1 MYAPV
6 VPSKTIPDSR
16 PKWAKC
22 FQTKKVQ
29 SLFSSLRFI
38 PSPYLS
44 PYFIPSPQ
52 SAVRSPQSAVRSP
65 QSIWR
70 FLAVYYSAGAWLL
83 INIQCSDAS
92 FDFVN
97 SDGVRLV
104 LPWQPTDIT
113 VRCLTFLWH
122 FHDILWFQGKFS
134 DWYNS
139 EMPYFPVSFSWHS
152 ISRQIFSHDQK
163 SSRDRRAADPIET
176 CTPCSADSWK

>member
-38 PSPYLS
+38 PSPY
-44 PYFIPSPQ
+44 FIPSPQ
-52 SAVRSPQSAVRSP
+52 SAVRSPYDDSHL
-65 QSIWR
+65 
-70 FLAVYYSAGAWLL
+70 FAVYYSAGAWLL
-83 INIQCSDAS
+83 INIQCIDAS

-113 VRCLTFLWH
+113 VRCLTLLWH
-122 FHDILWFQGKFS
+122 FHDIQFQGKFS

-163 SSRDRRAADPIET
+163 SSRDRRAADLIET